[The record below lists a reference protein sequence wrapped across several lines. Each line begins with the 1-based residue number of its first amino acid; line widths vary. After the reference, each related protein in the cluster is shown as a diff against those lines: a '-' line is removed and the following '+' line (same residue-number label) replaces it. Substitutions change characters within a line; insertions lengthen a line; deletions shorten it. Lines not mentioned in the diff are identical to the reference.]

1 MKYIDKYPNC
11 KGCPVYD
18 FCGTMISSIRLCNSY
33 EDKEEQ
39 GQIEQDILNEIGI
52 VDPYD
57 CC

>member
-11 KGCPVYD
+11 KGCPVYE

-33 EDKEEQ
+33 ENKEEQ
-39 GQIEQDILNEIGI
+39 EQIEQDVLDVGI

>member
-1 MKYIDKYPNC
+1 MKYIDKYPGWH
-11 KGCPVYD
+11 GCPVYEY
-18 FCGTMISSIRLCNSY
+18 CGTMVSSIRLCNSY

-39 GQIEQDILNEIGI
+39 KEIEDEMLSEVGI